1 MTPHDVSSP
10 LQEFRSRT
18 LHAWRRVPLDHW
30 TDRLQSVCGRFQPRT
45 RGGETHV
52 LGDASVS
59 IAGGMEVAHVAN
71 DLDVV
76 SRDHRDIRLDFGE
89 HMFLLLQLEG
99 SAGIAQFGR
108 QSVITPG
115 DCILV
120 DSAAPSTFHYSGR
133 FCNQLSVHLPRQLL
147 LSERSVD
154 LEVSRRLA
162 VDDPM
167 SAMLRALVAK
177 LMQTDAA
184 SRRAPEL
191 RQLLLNAT
199 RQAFAA
205 DPDATMHPT
214 ERVGERLEIAQL
226 LVDRHLTEELLT
238 PRWLANR
245 LGVSLRTLQDD
256 FNTLGTTV
264 TSFIR
269 DRRLLL
275 ARDRLV
281 AMHQGG
287 APESIA
293 DIAYASGFNDISYFN
308 RCFRKAFA
316 CAPKDAGRA

>member
-1 MTPHDVSSP
+1 MQDAVTP
-10 LQEFRSRT
+10 LQEFRART
-18 LHAWRRVPLDHW
+18 LTEWRRTPFDDW
-30 TDRLQSVCGRFQPRT
+30 THRLQSVCGRFRPRT
-45 RGGETHV
+45 RDDETHV

-59 IAGGMEVAHVAN
+59 NAGGMEVAHVTN

-76 SRDHRDIRLDFGE
+76 SRDHQDIRLDFGE

-99 SAGIAQFGR
+99 SCGVEQLGR

-120 DSAAPSTFHYSGR
+120 DSAVPSTFYFNGR
-133 FCNQLSVHLPRQLL
+133 FSNQLSVHLPRQLL
-147 LSERSVD
+147 LAERATEI
-154 LEVSRRLA
+154 EVSRRLA
-162 VDDPM
+162 VNDPM
-167 SAMLRALVAK
+167 TAMLRALVAK

-191 RQLLLNAT
+191 RRLLLSAT

-205 DPDATMHPT
+205 DPGDDVHPT
-214 ERVGERLEIAQL
+214 ERVGGRLEIAQL

-238 PRWLANR
+238 PRWLAHR

-256 FNTLGTTV
+256 FSTLGTTV

-316 CAPKDAGRA
+316 CAPKDAGRD